1 MRQYHSFTQVPSS
14 CLMPGMLR
22 GASQGHTVGRLK
34 IPKSSSQRDGSA
46 IEVYTL
52 YTGLQGGPPRGG
64 ASPGVSDSDSFQSHL
79 SQSCAGFC
87 TGRQR
92 LSPKERSRV
101 GMLCVCQERDVLQ
114 MRKPRTEGVWGPHRF
129 KISSDSLFA
138 RKSRSH

>member
-22 GASQGHTVGRLK
+22 GASWGHTGGRLK

-64 ASPGVSDSDSFQSHL
+64 DAKTQP
-79 SQSCAGFC
+79 
-87 TGRQR
+87 
-92 LSPKERSRV
+92 
-101 GMLCVCQERDVLQ
+101 
-114 MRKPRTEGVWGPHRF
+114 
-129 KISSDSLFA
+129 
-138 RKSRSH
+138 